1 MQLYLPLS
9 RHDKTLTL
17 FSYDWDAIEFAKLRR
32 QWPQL
37 HAGFDLFSFPS
48 SARLAWFDIQ
58 RFSDLSALKARALG
72 ARGVISNH
80 EQFGAL
86 SAALI
91 AEKMQWPGT
100 PVESVLACQHKLYA
114 RELLERVAPEA
125 NIPFARLDTEYGGDI
140 PDGLNYPTF
149 VKPVKAAFSV
159 LAKRINSHRQLVEH
173 TRFQPWELWVIR
185 HLVEP
190 FEKILK
196 QRLPDAPSAH
206 SLMIEEPLQG
216 RQYCLDGYFLDGTYH
231 HIGVVD
237 AVMYPGTDAFMRFDY
252 PSRLSPEVQQQAQQV
267 AIRFMQAAGFTHGM
281 FNMEF
286 IHDEARGRIR
296 VIEFNPRMASQ
307 FSDLYARVDG
317 INLHAMALALSHAID
332 PVSITRTEPT
342 ANCASSFV
350 YRSFDPTLSAMA
362 PAPAALSDF
371 HRYYPDGLLFHYP
384 KLAGQIERDFKWLD
398 SYRYGIMHLGG
409 NDANHLRRRCQHASA
424 LLGWPAPYA
433 DNIASF
439 PGLGEVTG
447 HWPLDA
453 ATDHAHG

>member
-37 HAGFDLFSFPS
+37 HAGFDLFSFRS
-48 SARLAWFDIQ
+48 SARLAWLDIQ
-58 RFSDLSALKARALG
+58 RFSDLSALKARARG

-196 QRLPDAPSAH
+196 QRLPDA
-206 SLMIEEPLQG
+206 IWQ
-216 RQYCLDGYFLDGTYH
+216 
-231 HIGVVD
+231 
-237 AVMYPGTDAFMRFDY
+237 
-252 PSRLSPEVQQQAQQV
+252 SRL
-267 AIRFMQAAGFTHGM
+267 
-281 FNMEF
+281 
-286 IHDEARGRIR
+286 
-296 VIEFNPRMASQ
+296 
-307 FSDLYARVDG
+307 
-317 INLHAMALALSHAID
+317 
-332 PVSITRTEPT
+332 
-342 ANCASSFV
+342 
-350 YRSFDPTLSAMA
+350 
-362 PAPAALSDF
+362 
-371 HRYYPDGLLFHYP
+371 
-384 KLAGQIERDFKWLD
+384 
-398 SYRYGIMHLGG
+398 
-409 NDANHLRRRCQHASA
+409 RRA
-424 LLGWPAPYA
+424 
-433 DNIASF
+433 
-439 PGLGEVTG
+439 
-447 HWPLDA
+447 
-453 ATDHAHG
+453 